1 MSHTITANAPPA
13 PAPAP
18 AAPSAHPAR
27 ILAVEDDPVSR
38 RVLELHLKRLGH
50 EVVLVSDVASAK
62 HLLSAA
68 ERLRY
73 DCVITDFR
81 MPGETGLALLD
92 WLRTEDPTLAAIVL
106 TATGE
111 RQTVLDALRAGACDF
126 IEKPYRQVDLAGA
139 VDAAVVTT
147 RQRRRHL
154 SAEAE
159 TLAVGQMQ
167 RRLLQSSSGTLANGV
182 SFSHH
187 PRHGAGG
194 DFFNVFPLDS
204 ERLLILLADVS
215 GHDLQA
221 AFVSAYFQGIARGML
236 EKKAEVREILGFFN
250 RYLAREWNAVSDSGP
265 LTISLAVCAT
275 VVNRATGRI
284 TVFSAGAP
292 APLVIGFEQAQPS
305 PAEGGGNPLGWF
317 DDSEPTISEFA
328 LPTTA
333 GMLLWTDGLDDHA
346 NDLGVS
352 PYSLAYRL
360 LLAGRTAKV
369 DCQLSDAKDDILAVR
384 VGLRPGKPIPCHT
397 LLHDHYRGA
406 QFTAIDDLQL
416 RWRRSLHL
424 ALPELAADRLE
435 EILLCLRES
444 CLNALLHG
452 CQRSAALMAEVSLTY
467 EPAAKRL
474 HVSVRDPGPGHAF
487 DWERHVERALE
498 ELLCEHRGLS
508 LIHGFAT
515 TVRSE
520 RNGAHLHLT
529 FDLTPPKKP
538 TVTP

>member
-1 MSHTITANAPPA
+1 MSHTITANAPTA
-13 PAPAP
+13 TAT
-18 AAPSAHPAR
+18 PSANPAR
-27 ILAVEDDPVSR
+27 VLAVEDDPVSR

-50 EVVLVSDVASAK
+50 EVLLVSDVASAK
-62 HLLSAA
+62 HLFGAGA
-68 ERLRY
+68 RHCY

-92 WLRTEDPTLAAIVL
+92 WLRGEDPTLAAIVL

-126 IEKPYRQVDLAGA
+126 IEKPYRQVDLAAA
-139 VDAAVVTT
+139 VDTAVGTT

-159 TLAVGQMQ
+159 TMAVGQMQ

-187 PRHGAGG
+187 PRHNAGG

-236 EKKAEVREILGFFN
+236 EKKADVGEILGFFN

-292 APLVIGFEQAQPS
+292 APLVIGFEQAVPS

-317 DDSEPTISEFA
+317 DDSEPTVSEFA

-346 NDLGVS
+346 SDLGVS

-360 LLAGRTAKV
+360 LLAGRTAKA
-369 DCQLSDAKDDILAVR
+369 DCRLAEAKDDILAVR
-384 VGLRPGKPIPCHT
+384 VGLRPGKPVAFHT
-397 LLHDHYRGA
+397 LLHDHYRGD
-406 QFTAIDDLQL
+406 QVVEIDPLQL
-416 RWRRSLHL
+416 RWKRSLQL
-424 ALPELAADRLE
+424 AIPELPADRLD
-435 EILLCLRES
+435 EILLCLREA

-452 CQRSAALMAEVSLTY
+452 CQRSAALNAEVSLAY
-467 EPAAKRL
+467 EPGAKRL
-474 HVSVRDPGPGHAF
+474 HVSISDPGPGHAF
-487 DWERHVERALE
+487 DWERHVERAVD
-498 ELLCEHRGLS
+498 ELLDEHRGLS
-508 LIHGFAT
+508 LIHGFASS
-515 TVRSE
+515 VRTE
-520 RNGAHLHLT
+520 RNGAHLRLT
-529 FDLTPPKKP
+529 FDLNPPKNSP
-538 TVTP
+538 STP

>member
-1 MSHTITANAPPA
+1 MSHTVTADAIA
-13 PAPAP
+13 SG
-18 AAPSAHPAR
+18 PSACPAR
-27 ILAVEDDPVSR
+27 VLAVEDDPMSR

-50 EVVLVSDVASAK
+50 EVVLVADVASAK
-62 HLLSAA
+62 HLLGTA

-73 DCVITDFR
+73 DGVITDFR
-81 MPGETGLALLD
+81 LPGETGLALLD
-92 WLRTEDPTLAAIVL
+92 WLRATDPALAAIVL
-106 TATGE
+106 TATSE

-126 IEKPYRQVDLAGA
+126 IEKPYRQVDLA
-139 VDAAVVTT
+139 AAVQTAAGAT
-147 RQRRRHL
+147 RQRRRRL
-154 SAEAE
+154 SAETEA
-159 TLAVGQMQ
+159 LAVGQMQ
-167 RRLLQSSSGTLANGV
+167 RRLLQSSSGTLSNGV

-236 EKKAEVREILGFFN
+236 ERKAEVREILGFFN

-275 VVNRATGRI
+275 VVNRATGQI

-292 APLVIGFEQAQPS
+292 APLVLGFEQAMPS

-317 DDSEPTISEFA
+317 DDSEPTVSDFS
-328 LPTTA
+328 LPMTA

-360 LLAGRTAKV
+360 LLAGRNTMA
-369 DCQLSDAKDDILAVR
+369 DCHLPAAKDDILAVR
-384 VGLRPGKPIPCHT
+384 VGLQPGKPISCHT
-397 LLHDHYRGA
+397 LLHDHYRGS
-406 QFTAIDDLQL
+406 QLGEIDRFQR
-416 RWRRSLHL
+416 RWQRSLQL
-424 ALPELAADRLE
+424 ALPDLATGRLE

-444 CLNALLHG
+444 CLNALQHG
-452 CQRSAALMAEVSLTY
+452 CRRSETLLAEVSLTY
-467 EPAAKRL
+467 EPAARRL
-474 HVSVRDPGPGHAF
+474 HVSVRDPGPGHDF
-487 DWERHVERALE
+487 DWERHVERALC
-498 ELLCEHRGLS
+498 ELLDEHRGLS

-515 TVRSE
+515 SVRSE
-520 RNGAHLHLT
+520 HNGAHLHLT
-529 FDLTPPKKP
+529 FDLLSAPKP
-538 TVTP
+538 